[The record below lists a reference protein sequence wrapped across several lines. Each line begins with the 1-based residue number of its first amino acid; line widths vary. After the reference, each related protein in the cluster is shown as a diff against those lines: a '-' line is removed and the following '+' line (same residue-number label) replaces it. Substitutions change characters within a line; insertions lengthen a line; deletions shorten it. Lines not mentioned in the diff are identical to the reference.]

1 MRRSAPT
8 TLGVMARQRVPDGP
22 PPAPVVQRVR
32 IRYAK
37 RGRMRFTSVRDFQ
50 RALERAVRRTEVPIA
65 FSAGFHPH
73 PRISYANAAPTGVA
87 SEAEYAE
94 LALSQRVEPDRLR
107 VLLDAALPDG
117 LDVVEAV
124 ESAGGA
130 LADRLEVSRWSI
142 EFRDVVRADLEVAV
156 AALLEAPTLS
166 VTKVTKSGRRDLDMR
181 AAVVDAVVDP
191 PIEAAYAILRVVAR
205 HTTPAVRPDDI
216 LSALRTVTGFE
227 PSTPPLA
234 TRLQQGPWDDAHAQV
249 ADPLAPLGE
258 PSAPEAVPRNQR
270 EPGQA

>member
-1 MRRSAPT
+1 
-8 TLGVMARQRVPDGP
+8 MARQRVPDGP
-22 PPAPVVQRVR
+22 PPPPVVQRVR

-50 RALERAVRRTEVPIA
+50 RALERAVRRAEVPIA
-65 FSAGFHPH
+65 YSAGFHPH

-94 LALSQRVEPDRLR
+94 LALSQAVDPEELR
-107 VLLDAALPDG
+107 ALLDDALPAG

-130 LADRLEVSRWSI
+130 LADRLAVSLWSI
-142 EFRDVVRADLEVAV
+142 EFSDVVRADLEGAV
-156 AALLEAPTLS
+156 AALLAAPTIL
-166 VTKVTKSGRRDLDMR
+166 VTKVTKSGRRDVDVR
-181 AAVVDAVVDP
+181 AAVLSAVLDQP
-191 PIEAAYAILRVVAR
+191 NRAPYEILRVVAR

-216 LSALRTVTGFE
+216 LSALRAVTGFE

-234 TRLQQGPWDDAHAQV
+234 TRLRQGPWNDAHAQV
-249 ADPLAPLGE
+249 ADPLAATGE
-258 PSAPEAVPRNQR
+258 PSAPEPVPRNQR